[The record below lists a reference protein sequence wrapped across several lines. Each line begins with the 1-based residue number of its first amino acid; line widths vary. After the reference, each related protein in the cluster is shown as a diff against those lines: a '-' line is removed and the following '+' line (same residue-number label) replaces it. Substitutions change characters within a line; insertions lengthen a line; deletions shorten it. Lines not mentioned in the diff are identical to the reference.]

1 MAEIRLAV
9 LEDQGPRSHMED
21 RHFFLKIKE
30 LGIDG
35 HCLLGGIFDGHDGAE
50 VSNLAIEEILKVMP
64 QRICGSGKPNKVMSD
79 LFLDISKKAKK
90 KYESGSTALM
100 FYIRGKQMYVVNAGD
115 SRLVIFRKSKIEQ
128 VTADHRVNNPKEKKR
143 VLSTGV
149 EIDGNYVWKN
159 GKGLMPTRSLGDP
172 YFSDV
177 GVIAKPETFIVEA
190 PSEKGEYFVAATDGL
205 WDDLPNKSVAEFC
218 QNAKNPE
225 AAAKNIFTDLVNLGG
240 PNDNITLLVGMVM

>member
-30 LGIDG
+30 SGIEG
-35 HCLLGGIFDGHDGAE
+35 YCLLGGIFDGHDGAE
-50 VSNLAIEEILKVMP
+50 VSSLAIEEISKVMP
-64 QRICGSGKPNKVMSD
+64 QHICGSKDPNKVMSD
-79 LFLDISKKAKK
+79 LFLDISEKAKK

-100 FYIRGKQMYVVNAGD
+100 FYIREKKMYVANAGD
-115 SRLVIFRKSKIEQ
+115 SRLVIFRKDKIEQ
-128 VTADHRVNNPKEKKR
+128 VTADHRVDNLQEKR
-143 VLSTGV
+143 RILNAGG
-149 EIDGNYVWKN
+149 EIDGSYVWKGN
-159 GKGLMPTRSLGDP
+159 SGLMPTRSLGDP

-177 GVIAKPETFIVEA
+177 GVIANPESFIVEA

-225 AAAKNIFTDLVNLGG
+225 AATKNIFTDLVNLGG
-240 PNDNITLLVGMVM
+240 PNDNITLIVGMVM